1 MTPAPDN
8 PADADADQEMVF
20 AFLGD
25 PGTHRSVASVE
36 RIDTH
41 GAAVF
46 LAGPDVYKVKR
57 AVRFP
62 FMDFSTLE
70 KRRIA
75 CEAEVEVNRANAP
88 DLYLG
93 VTPIAQSA
101 HGLALGGSGDV
112 VEWAVHLRRF
122 DEDATLDR
130 LADKGALSREL
141 IRRLARAIARSHEG
155 APRRDGDAALKA
167 LASYLDQNEAAFA
180 ADPGLF
186 EPSRAAQLARDAR
199 AALDAAKSLLI
210 ERGASGWVR
219 RCHGDLHLRNIV
231 VIDGE
236 PVLFDAVE
244 FDDAIATGD
253 VLYDLAFTL
262 MDLEERSLRWASN
275 LLLNRYLWETTDDAQ
290 VAGLAALPLFLS
302 IRSAIRAKVVA
313 AGLKHLSGSAQ
324 DQARR
329 EAERYFW
336 FSEEFLKP
344 APARLIAVGGLSGV
358 GKSAVAAELA
368 AAVGRA
374 PGAILLRSDIERK
387 RLLNV
392 EETERL
398 PKEAYDGAVTRA
410 VYEHLCK
417 KASAV
422 LATGASVVVDAVH
435 LRLDEREA
443 IADVA
448 RRCAAPFSGVWLEAP
463 LPVRLQ
469 RARGRRNDASD
480 ADADVIRSQH
490 AIEPGTMNWARV
502 DASNEL
508 ATTTKAALAALRVGV
523 TKRSTISPDA
533 P

>member
-1 MTPAPDN
+1 MTPGSEKLSGGDVI
-8 PADADADQEMVF
+8 ADQEMVF

-25 PGTHRSVASVE
+25 PTTHQSVDSVE

-62 FMDFSTLE
+62 FMDFSTLD

-93 VTPIAQSA
+93 VTPIMRSA

-122 DEDATLDR
+122 DEQATLDR
-130 LADKGALSREL
+130 LADKGELSREL
-141 IRRLARAIARSHEG
+141 IRRLARAIARSH
-155 APRRDGDAALKA
+155 ARASRRDGVAAFRA

-180 ADPGLF
+180 ADPGQF
-186 EPSRAAQLARDAR
+186 EPSRATQLARDAR
-199 AALDAAKSLLI
+199 AALVASKDLLLK
-210 ERGASGWVR
+210 RGRDGWAR

-275 LLLNRYLWETTDDAQ
+275 LLLNRYLWEADDAQ
-290 VAGLAALPLFLS
+290 IGGLRALPVFLS

-313 AGLKHLSGSAQ
+313 AGLKHLSGAAH

-336 FSEEFLKP
+336 FAEEFLKP
-344 APARLIAVGGLSGV
+344 NPARLIAVGGLSGV

-374 PGAILLRSDIERK
+374 PGAILLRSDNERK
-387 RLLNV
+387 RLFGV

-398 PKEAYDGAVTRA
+398 PKQSYDDAATRT
-410 VYEHLCK
+410 VYKRLRA
-417 KASAV
+417 KASTA
-422 LATGASVVVDAVH
+422 LAAGASVVVDAVH
-435 LRLDEREA
+435 LRRDEREA

-448 RRCAAPFSGVWLEAP
+448 REHAVPFTGLWLEAP

-469 RARGRRNDASD
+469 RARARSNDASD
-480 ADADVIRSQH
+480 ADADVISFQDT
-490 AIEPGTMNWARV
+490 IERGTMTWARV
-502 DASNEL
+502 DASNER
-508 ATTTKAALAALRVGV
+508 ATTTKAALAALQDGV
-523 TKRSTISPDA
+523 AK
-533 P
+533 

>member
-1 MTPAPDN
+1 MTQGSDN
-8 PADADADQEMVF
+8 PAVADQDAVF
-20 AFLGD
+20 AFLAD
-25 PGTHRSVASVE
+25 PKTHRSAAPIE

-62 FMDFSTLE
+62 FMDFSTLD
-70 KRRIA
+70 KRRVA
-75 CEAEVEVNRANAP
+75 CEAEVEVNRVNAP

-93 VTPIAQSA
+93 VTPIVRSA
-101 HGLALGGSGDV
+101 HGLALGGSGDI

-122 DEDATLDR
+122 DEQATLDR
-130 LADKGALSREL
+130 VAEKSELSKEL
-141 IRRLARAIARSHEG
+141 IRRLARAIARSHER
-155 APRRDGDAALKA
+155 APRRDGVAAFKA

-180 ADPGLF
+180 ADHALF
-186 EPSRAAQLARDAR
+186 EPSRAAQLARDACT
-199 AALDAAKSLLI
+199 ALDATKNLLI
-210 ERGASGWVR
+210 ARGTFGWVR

-236 PVLFDAVE
+236 PILFDAVE

-275 LLLNRYLWETTDDAQ
+275 LLLNRYLWETKDDAQ
-290 VAGLAALPLFLS
+290 IAGLAALPLFLS

-313 AGLKHLSGSAQ
+313 AGLKHLTDAAH
-324 DQARR
+324 DKTRL

-336 FSEEFLKP
+336 FAEEFLKP
-344 APARLIAVGGLSGV
+344 TPARLVAVGGLSGV

-374 PGAILLRSDIERK
+374 PGAILLRSDVERK
-387 RLLNV
+387 RLFDV
-392 EETERL
+392 EETKRL
-398 PKEAYDGAVTRA
+398 PKESYDQATTRA
-410 VYEHLCK
+410 VYRRVRE

-435 LRLDEREA
+435 LRPDERDA

-448 RRCAAPFSGVWLEAP
+448 RKHAAPFTGIWLEAP

-469 RARGRRNDASD
+469 RAQARRDDASD
-480 ADADVIRSQH
+480 ADADVIRAQD
-490 AIEPGTMNWARV
+490 AIEYGAMNWVRV
-502 DASNEL
+502 NASNEL
-508 ATTTKAALAALRVGV
+508 ATTTKAAIAAM
-523 TKRSTISPDA
+523 K
-533 P
+533 